1 MGYPASCSSRPFPL
15 SPSPGSSPPLCPA
28 TLLHVGC
35 SAFLS
40 TPHPSLYF
48 TSGLM
53 VYLFSSDPLPL
64 HWKISSLNRA
74 RSITPSA
81 KLFAQPLAELSQ
93 PPLAEPPVAPT
104 HLLWSQDQ
112 DWSMS
117 PSHSGLLRVRA
128 GLGLI
133 PRIGERGGQLRALNR
148 DEA

>member
-1 MGYPASCSSRPFPL
+1 MGYPASCSLQPFPL

-93 PPLAEPPVAPT
+93 PPPCRATSGSHTPSLKPRPGLVYVPISLWAPKSEG
-104 HLLWSQDQ
+104 WAGPDSQDRGKRWAAQ
-112 DWSMS
+112 
-117 PSHSGLLRVRA
+117 GLEQ
-128 GLGLI
+128 G
-133 PRIGERGGQLRALNR
+133 
-148 DEA
+148 